1 MKTDKKI
8 YYDPVKVGQRI
19 KKLRKDM
26 GMTQW
31 ELAEEIHISRDM
43 LSRIENGKNNC
54 APDYLMHLSQRFDK
68 TVEYFF
74 FGEEYEKQPLTR
86 LEIMKEIEEMLRKLD
101 KKHLYQIYQV
111 IKLLNNDL

>member
-1 MKTDKKI
+1 MNKRV

-19 KKLRKDM
+19 KKLRTDM
-26 GMTQW
+26 DMLQR
-31 ELAEEIHISRDM
+31 ELAEEMHISRDM

-68 TVEYFF
+68 TVDYFF

-86 LEIMKEIEEMLRKLD
+86 LEIMKEIEEMLRELD
-101 KKHLYQIYQV
+101 KKHLYQIFQM
-111 IKLLNNDL
+111 IKLLNNN